1 MTIEISRW
9 IARILQG
16 GVLAALLVVWMMPAH
31 AAPSLEG
38 MGAHGA
44 LRVTDHQRRQLT
56 LDDAAAEVR
65 QATAGRVVS
74 ADAAEVQGRAMFRIK
89 VLTTSGQ
96 VRIFMVEPEGGKLF
110 E

>member
-1 MTIEISRW
+1 MIEMPQW
-9 IARILQG
+9 IVRVLKG
-16 GVLAALLVVWMMPAH
+16 GVLAALLIVWAMPAH
-31 AAPSLEG
+31 TAPSAEG
-38 MGAHGA
+38 MSAYGSE
-44 LRVTDHQRRQLT
+44 HQGRQLT

-74 ADAAEVQGRAMFRIK
+74 ADATEMQGRAMFRIK

>member
-16 GVLAALLVVWMMPAH
+16 GVLAALLVVWVMPAH
-31 AAPSLEG
+31 AA
-38 MGAHGA
+38 
-44 LRVTDHQRRQLT
+44 LRVADHQRRQLT
-56 LDDAAAEVR
+56 LDDAVAEVR

-74 ADAAEVQGRAMFRIK
+74 ADAAEIQGRAMFRIK

-96 VRIFMVEPEGGKLF
+96 VRIFMVEPEGGKRF

>member
-1 MTIEISRW
+1 MMTEIPRW
-9 IARILQG
+9 IARILKSG
-16 GVLAALLVVWMMPAH
+16 ALAGILVAWMMPAH
-31 AAPSLEG
+31 AAPSLDG
-38 MGAHGA
+38 MGAHG
-44 LRVTDHQRRQLT
+44 LDHQRRQLT

-96 VRIFMVEPEGGKLF
+96 VRIFIVEPEGGKLF

>member
-1 MTIEISRW
+1 MTIEIPRW
-9 IARILQG
+9 TDRILKG
-16 GVLAALLVVWMMPAH
+16 GALAALLVVWAMPAH
-31 AAPSLEG
+31 AAPSVAG
-38 MGAHGA
+38 MDAHGA
-44 LRVTDHQRRQLT
+44 FRFTDHQRRQLT

-74 ADAAEVQGRAMFRIK
+74 ADAAEMQGRVMFRIK

-96 VRIFMVEPEGGKLF
+96 VRIFMVEPEGGKRF

>member
-1 MTIEISRW
+1 MPN
-9 IARILQG
+9 ALKAG
-16 GVLAALLVVWMMPAH
+16 ALAVLLVVWVMPAH
-31 AAPSLEG
+31 AT
-38 MGAHGA
+38 
-44 LRVTDHQRRQLT
+44 RVTDHQPRQLT

-74 ADAAEVQGRAMFRIK
+74 ADAAEMRGRAMFRIK

-96 VRIFMVEPEGGKLF
+96 VRIIMVEPEGGKLF

>member
-1 MTIEISRW
+1 MMIEISKW
-9 IARILQG
+9 ITRIFKCG
-16 GVLAALLVVWMMPAH
+16 GLAALLVVWVMPAH
-31 AAPSLEG
+31 AAPSAEG
-38 MGAHGA
+38 MAAHGS
-44 LRVTDHQRRQLT
+44 DHQRRQLT

-74 ADAAEVQGRAMFRIK
+74 ADATEMQGRALFRIK

-96 VRIFMVEPEGGKLF
+96 VRIFMVEPEGGKRF